1 MKEQNAV
8 SQLLQN
14 QKQIQSRWTKQTK
27 QTQNNETNTG
37 HIKRLGTGK
46 QSRSNRQESV

>member
-46 QSRSNRQESV
+46 RSRSNRQESV